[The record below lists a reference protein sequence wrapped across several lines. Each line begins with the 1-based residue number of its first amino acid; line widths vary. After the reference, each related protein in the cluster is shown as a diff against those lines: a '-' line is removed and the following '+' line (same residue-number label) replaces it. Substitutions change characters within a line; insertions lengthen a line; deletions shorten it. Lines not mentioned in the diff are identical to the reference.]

1 MRIARLF
8 LKSLVVGMCC
18 QACTVLA
25 YDGFTSEISHAA
37 GGALLAG
44 LITQACAD
52 DERRAWIG
60 FAVSAAAGAL
70 SESLQA
76 SRGARGYSS
85 LLDAASHAAGAAV
98 GAWLGD
104 RYLLVPVLGRP
115 HVGLVLVHRF

>member
-1 MRIARLF
+1 MRIGLSF
-8 LKSLVVGMCC
+8 LRGVVLALSFQSSTAM
-18 QACTVLA
+18 A
-25 YDGFTSEISHAA
+25 YDGLTSELSHAA

-44 LITQACAD
+44 LITQACAN
-52 DERRAWIG
+52 EEQRAWIG

-98 GAWLGD
+98 GAWASD
-104 RYLLVPVLGRP
+104 RYLLMPVVRRP
-115 HVGLVLVHRF
+115 YVGLLLVHRF

>member
-1 MRIARLF
+1 MRLG
-8 LKSLVVGMCC
+8 LLVQCLVPLWLLSSPL
-18 QACTVLA
+18 ALA

-37 GGALLAG
+37 GGAVMAALV
-44 LITQACAD
+44 TQVCAD

-85 LLDAASHAAGAAV
+85 MLDAASHAAGAAL
-98 GAWLGD
+98 GAWASD
-104 RYLLVPVLGRP
+104 RYLLVPVLQRP
-115 HVGLVLVHRF
+115 YVGVLLVHRF